1 MKLSNRVYNVLKYIC
16 QIGLPAVLTFL
27 SAVLSLVG
35 VPAETI
41 AIIIGIGTATDTL
54 IGTLLGIS
62 SAAYYKEDK
71 GENHES
77 F

>member
-1 MKLSNRVYNVLKYIC
+1 MKLSNRVYNVLKYIS
-16 QIGLPAVLTFL
+16 QIGIPAVLTFL
-27 SAVLSLVG
+27 AAALPLVG
-35 VPAETI
+35 VPTETI
-41 AIIIGIGTATDTL
+41 ADIVGIGAAIGTL
-54 IGTLLGIS
+54 LGTLLGIS